1 MPRQQKLKVFRTP
14 IGFHDA
20 YVAAPSRKAALA
32 AWGSERDL
40 FARGAAEQVDA
51 PDLMKEPLAHPGQ
64 VIRRSRGS
72 AAEQIAALGKTVS
85 GRARKADEAKQAP
98 RRVLLCLLVLFFLRF
113 VWAPLE
119 RAQAAIAEAEAR
131 QRKDLAELE
140 KREAALEKERARI
153 ERRHAAETARL
164 EQAAGRARERY
175 ERAMRAWRG

>member
-1 MPRQQKLKVFRTP
+1 MPRRQKLKVFRTP

-40 FARGAAEQVDA
+40 FARGAAEQVDD
-51 PDLMKEPLAHPGQ
+51 PELMKEPLAHPGQ

-85 GRARKADEAKQAP
+85 GRARKADEARQAP
-98 RRVLLCLLVLFFLRF
+98 RRAKASKPAKPQPRPDR
-113 VWAPLE
+113 APLE

-131 QRKDLAELE
+131 QRNDLAELE

-153 ERRHAAETARL
+153 ERRHAAEIVWFVL
-164 EQAAGRARERY
+164 VVGCVCVCFV
-175 ERAMRAWRG
+175 